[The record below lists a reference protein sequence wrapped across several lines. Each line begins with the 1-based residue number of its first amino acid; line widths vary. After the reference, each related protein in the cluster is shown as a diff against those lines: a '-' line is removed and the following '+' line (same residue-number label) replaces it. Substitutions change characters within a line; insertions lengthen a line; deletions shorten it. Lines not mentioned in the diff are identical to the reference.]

1 MRFSLPAVA
10 MSLALITVSSVS
22 FSQRPAVPLLPRSVA
37 LTEEGKTLL
46 SSKKYDD
53 ANNALE
59 TALAVDP
66 RNRTAFITLAKIAEA
81 QELPGKAIRFYR
93 EALLLEPNDLD
104 ALAGQGGALVQK
116 GALAKARENLAR
128 IKQLCTSACA
138 QQVTLAGLIE
148 KGAATPVLSAQ
159 AVQPK
164 PVVTP
169 APPASE

>member
-1 MRFSLPAVA
+1 MRFSPPALA
-10 MSLALITVSSVS
+10 MSLALLTVSSIS
-22 FSQRPAVPLLPRSVA
+22 YSQRPAVQLLPRSVA
-37 LTEEGKTLL
+37 LADEGKALL
-46 SSKKYDD
+46 SDKKYDEA
-53 ANNALE
+53 ANILE

-66 RNRTAFITLAKIAEA
+66 RNRAAFITLAKIAEV

-104 ALAGQGGALVQK
+104 ALAGQGGAMVQK

-128 IKQLCTSACA
+128 IKQLCTTSCA
-138 QQVTLAGLIE
+138 PQLALAASIE
-148 KGAATPVLSAQ
+148 KGAMAPQLSAQ

-169 APPASE
+169 APPVSE